1 MRSDEPLELG
11 TPAPEE
17 AARPAVTM
25 RHLDA
30 LFKPSSIALVGA
42 SNQPGSIGAVLSANL
57 MGGGF
62 KGAVMPVNPRH
73 RLIGGA
79 QVFPDLRHLPERA
92 DLGVVCTPPAVVPDV
107 VAELGA
113 QGARAAV
120 IITAGFAE
128 DREARGSALQRA
140 LMEAARAAR
149 MRVVGPNCVGILVP
163 GSGLNASFVR
173 GTARPGNLAFVAQSG
188 AILTSVLDW
197 ADARG
202 IGFSHL
208 VSLGDMADVDF
219 ADMLDYLAADAATR
233 AVLLYIET
241 VGDARRF
248 MSAARAAARIKPV
261 VVVKAGRHAEGA
273 RAVASH
279 TGALAGSDAVCQAA
293 FERAGLL
300 RVLSLS
306 ELFDAVEVLALAR
319 PAKGDRLAIV
329 TNGGGV
335 GVLAADAL
343 IDEGGRLAQL
353 SADTLAALDRVLP
366 PTWSHGNPVDLIG
379 DATGKRYGDAL
390 AALRKDR
397 DVDGIIAL
405 HCPTAVTSPLEAA
418 ESVAAAAGSREGP
431 LMLTSWVGD
440 TAAREARRLFAER
453 RIPTYETPEQAVR
466 AFMYLVRYRRGKE
479 LLAETPP
486 SIPDDF
492 APDSALVTDLI
503 AKALAEGRTMLTEPE
518 AKQVLA
524 AYGIPTV
531 ATRTAA
537 TPEAAAEV
545 AAEIGGPVVL
555 KILSPD
561 VIHKSDVGGVI
572 LDLNGPGAVLE
583 AARGML
589 ARVAAEQPGAR
600 VLGLAVQPMVRRPGA
615 RELILGAAEDP
626 QFGPVILVGHGGTE
640 VEVVDDRALA
650 LPPLNLPLAEELLS
664 RTRIHRVLRGFRGQP
679 AADLRGVCLALV
691 RVSQLVVDI
700 PEIRELDINPMLVD
714 AFGVIA
720 LDARIALAESDRP
733 GSRRLAI
740 RPYPKELE
748 QPVETG
754 DGRRFLLRPIRPED
768 EPALQRAFA
777 RLSPDEVR
785 MRFFAPIRTLSHA
798 VAARLT
804 QIDYDREMALVL
816 TDPPGRGQGEIH
828 GVVRIIADPDNERA
842 EYAILVE
849 HDMTGMGLGVL
860 MMRRILD
867 YARGRG
873 IGEVYGEVL
882 QENRTMLRLCEALG
896 FEQRRRPDEPGT
908 VEVSLRLDH
917 GAPPAAR

>member
-1 MRSDEPLELG
+1 M
-11 TPAPEE
+11 TI
-17 AARPAVTM
+17 

-42 SNQPGSIGAVLSANL
+42 SNRPGSIGAVLSANL
-57 MGGGF
+57 IRGGF
-62 KGAVMPVNPRH
+62 KGPVMPVNPRH
-73 RLIGGA
+73 RRIAGA
-79 QVFPDLRHLPERA
+79 PVYPDLQHLPERA
-92 DLGVVCTPPAVVPDV
+92 DLGVICTPAGAVPTL
-107 VAELGA
+107 VADLGR

-128 DREARGSALQRA
+128 DRKARGSALQQA
-140 LMEAARAAR
+140 VIEAARSWR
-149 MRVVGPNCVGILVP
+149 MRLVGPNCVGILVP
-163 GSGLNASFVR
+163 GIGLNASFAR
-173 GTARPGNLAFVAQSG
+173 GPARPGNLAFVAQSG
-188 AILTSVLDW
+188 AIITSVLDW
-197 ADARG
+197 ASARG

-219 ADMLDYLAADAATR
+219 GDMLDYLAADPATR

-241 VGDARRF
+241 VGDARKF

-261 VVVKAGRHAEGA
+261 LVVKAGRHAEGA

-293 FERAGLL
+293 FDRAGIL
-300 RVLSLS
+300 RVTTLS
-306 ELFDAVEVLALAR
+306 ELFDAVEILALAR
-319 PAKGDRLAIV
+319 PPKGDRLAVV

-343 IDEGGRLAQL
+343 VDAGGRLAEL
-353 SADTLAALDRVLP
+353 SADTLSALDRALP
-366 PTWSHGNPVDLIG
+366 STWSHANPVDLIG
-379 DATGKRYGDAL
+379 DATGARYAEAL
-390 AALRKDR
+390 AALGKDPG
-397 DVDGIIAL
+397 VDGVIVL

-418 ESVAAAAGSREGP
+418 EAVAGASGPPGGP
-431 LMLTSWVGD
+431 LVLTSWVGEGSV
-440 TAAREARRLFAER
+440 AQARRLFAER
-453 RIPTYETPEQAVR
+453 KIPTYETPEQAVR
-466 AFMYLVRYRRGKE
+466 AFMYLVRYRRGQE
-479 LLAETPP
+479 LLAQTPP
-486 SIPDDF
+486 SVPDDF
-492 APDSALVTDLI
+492 APDSAFVADLI

-518 AKQVLA
+518 AKGVLT

-531 ATRTAA
+531 ATRTAT
-537 TPEAAAEV
+537 TPEAAAAV

-589 ARVAAEQPGAR
+589 ARVAAEQPSAR

-615 RELILGAAEDP
+615 RELIVGAAEDP
-626 QFGPVILVGHGGTE
+626 QFGPVVLVGHGGTE

-679 AADLRGVCLALV
+679 AADLRAVCLALV

-816 TDPPGRGQGEIH
+816 TDPPGHGQGEIH

-849 HDMTGMGLGVL
+849 HHMTGMGLGVL

-873 IGEVYGEVL
+873 IGEVFGEVL
-882 QENRTMLRLCEALG
+882 QENHTMLRLCEALG

-908 VEVSLRLDH
+908 VEVSLRLDR
-917 GAPPAAR
+917 GVSPAAR

>member
-1 MRSDEPLELG
+1 
-11 TPAPEE
+11 
-17 AARPAVTM
+17 VTI

-30 LFKPSSIALVGA
+30 LFKPRSIALVGA
-42 SNQPGSIGAVLSANL
+42 SEAPGSIGAVLSANL

-62 KGAVMPVNPRH
+62 KGPVIPVNPRH
-73 RLIGGA
+73 KRILGA
-79 QVFPDLRHLPERA
+79 RVYPDLKHLPERA
-92 DLGVVCTPPAVVPDV
+92 DLGVICTPPAAVPEV
-107 VAELGA
+107 VADLGR

-128 DREARGSALQRA
+128 DREARGSALQQA
-140 LMEAARAAR
+140 LVDAARTCR

-163 GSGLNASFVR
+163 GIGLNASFAR
-173 GTARPGNLAFVAQSG
+173 GAARPGNLAFVAQSG
-188 AILTSVLDW
+188 AIITSVMDW

-219 ADMLDYLAADAATR
+219 GDMLDYLAADAATR

-241 VGDARRF
+241 VGDARKF

-293 FERAGLL
+293 FDRAGIL
-300 RVLSLS
+300 RVLTLS
-306 ELFDAVEVLALAR
+306 ELFDAVEILALAR
-319 PAKGDRLAIV
+319 PPKGDRVAVL
-329 TNGGGV
+329 TNGGGI

-353 SADTLAALDRVLP
+353 SGDTLAELDRVLP

-379 DATGKRYGDAL
+379 DATGRRYAEAL
-390 AALRKDR
+390 EAVRKDPG
-397 DVDGIIAL
+397 VDGLIVL
-405 HCPTAVTSPLEAA
+405 HCPTAVTSPVEVA
-418 ESVAAAAGSREGP
+418 ERVAAVPGSREGP
-431 LMLTSWVGD
+431 LVITSWVGES
-440 TAAREARRLFAER
+440 AAAEARRLFDEL

-466 AFMYLVRYRRGKE
+466 GFMYLVRYRRGQE

-492 APDSALVTDLI
+492 VPDSATVADLVK
-503 AKALAEGRTMLTEPE
+503 KALAEGRAMLTEPE
-518 AKQVLA
+518 AKRVLA

-531 ATRTAA
+531 MTRTAR
-537 TPEAAAEV
+537 TPEEAAAI

-555 KILSPD
+555 KILSPN
-561 VIHKSDVGGVI
+561 ITHKSDLGGVI

-589 ARVAAEQPGAR
+589 ARMAADQPAAHI
-600 VLGLAVQPMVRRPGA
+600 LGLAVQPMVRRPGA
-615 RELILGAAEDP
+615 RELIVGAAEDA
-626 QFGPVILVGHGGTE
+626 QFGPVILVGQGGTE

-650 LPPLNLPLAEELLS
+650 LPPLNVRLADELLA
-664 RTRIHRVLRGFRGQP
+664 RTRVHRVLKGFRGQP
-679 AADLRGVCLALV
+679 GADLRAVSLTLV
-691 RVSQLVVDI
+691 RVSQLLVDR
-700 PEIRELDINPMLVD
+700 PEIRELDINPLLVD

-720 LDARIALAESDRP
+720 LDARVALAEANRP
-733 GSRRLAI
+733 GSNRLAI
-740 RPYPKELE
+740 RPYPRELE
-748 QPVETG
+748 ETVEIG
-754 DGRRFLLRPIRPED
+754 DGRRLLLRPIRPED

-777 RLSPDEVR
+777 RLTPEEVR
-785 MRFFAPIRTLSHA
+785 LRFFAPIRSLSHA

-816 TDPPGRGQGEIH
+816 TDLDSPGPGEIH
-828 GVVRIIADPDNERA
+828 GAVRIIADPDNERA
-842 EYAILVE
+842 EFAILVRR
-849 HDMTGMGLGVL
+849 DMTGMGLGIL

-873 IGEVYGEVL
+873 IREVYGEVL
-882 QENRTMLRLCEALG
+882 QENRTMLKLCEALG
-896 FEQRRRPDEPGT
+896 FQQRRQPDEPGT
-908 VEVSLRLDH
+908 LEVSLRLGP
-917 GAPPAAR
+917 GA